1 MTSMDREKQDGW
13 FGQKGE
19 DLVPLEIK
27 INQTSEGL
35 PLKSHEH
42 FRGQS
47 NSIKMMLIISYFGKN
62 RH

>member
-1 MTSMDREKQDGW
+1 MTSMDREKLDGW

-27 INQTSEGL
+27 INQTLEGL
-35 PLKSHEH
+35 PLKSREH

-47 NSIKMMLIISYFGKN
+47 NSIKMMLIIS
-62 RH
+62 